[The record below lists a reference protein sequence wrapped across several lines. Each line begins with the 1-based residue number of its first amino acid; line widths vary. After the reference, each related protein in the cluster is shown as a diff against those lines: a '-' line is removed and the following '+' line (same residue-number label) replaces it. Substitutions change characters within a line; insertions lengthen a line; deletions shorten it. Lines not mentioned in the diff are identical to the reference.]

1 MFFLWIIFCFYL
13 GVLKA
18 FHNKENI
25 LPLLIHLNA
34 TNELDALVKNW
45 YLTKESILHDL
56 RNLWSRNVDIET
68 LLMFI
73 PFDKYNMHKQT
84 YTWINNKEGR
94 YHKKRS
100 TIERLAKMLSNTPG
114 MFVFLCCLLVW
125 LMEISNT
132 IWLSKAIFPW
142 DGSLHVEVI
151 KASFKDALLSFER
164 KDCSRM
170 NG

>member
-1 MFFLWIIFCFYL
+1 MFFLWNVFCFYFR
-13 GVLKA
+13 VLKL
-18 FHNKENI
+18 FHYKEYI
-25 LPLLIHLNA
+25 LPSQIYLNGW
-34 TNELDALVKNW
+34 TM
-45 YLTKESILHDL
+45 YLTKQSILHDL

>member
-1 MFFLWIIFCFYL
+1 MFSLWKVFFFYFR
-13 GVLKA
+13 VLKL
-18 FHNKENI
+18 FHYKEYI
-25 LPLLIHLNA
+25 LPSQI
-34 TNELDALVKNW
+34 
-45 YLTKESILHDL
+45 YLKTDILQKTILQDL

>member
-1 MFFLWIIFCFYL
+1 MFFLWKIFCFYFR
-13 GVLKA
+13 VLKL
-18 FHNKENI
+18 FHNEKYI
-25 LPLLIHLNA
+25 LPSQIERSN
-34 TNELDALVKNW
+34 KNW
-45 YLTKESILHDL
+45 YLTKQSILHDL
-56 RNLWSRNVDIET
+56 RNLWSRHVDIET

-151 KASFKDALLSFER
+151 KAPFKDALLSFER
-164 KDCSRM
+164 KDCSCM

>member
-25 LPLLIHLNA
+25 LPLLIHLNGWPMLNMYFA
-34 TNELDALVKNW
+34 CHRC
-45 YLTKESILHDL
+45 ILHDL

-151 KASFKDALLSFER
+151 KA
-164 KDCSRM
+164 
-170 NG
+170 

>member
-1 MFFLWIIFCFYL
+1 MFFLWKLFCFYFR
-13 GVLKA
+13 VLKL
-18 FHNKENI
+18 FRNKKYI
-25 LPLLIHLNA
+25 LPSQIYLNG
-34 TNELDALVKNW
+34 W
-45 YLTKESILHDL
+45 PMYLTKQSILHDL
-56 RNLWSRNVDIET
+56 RNLWSRNVDIKT

-84 YTWINNKEGR
+84 YRWINNKEGR

-100 TIERLAKMLSNTPG
+100 TIERLAKILSNTPG

>member
-1 MFFLWIIFCFYL
+1 MGDRWT
-13 GVLKA
+13 
-18 FHNKENI
+18 NI
-25 LPLLIHLNA
+25 LQK
-34 TNELDALVKNW
+34 T
-45 YLTKESILHDL
+45 ILQDL
-56 RNLWSRNVDIET
+56 RNLWSRNVDIEA

-73 PFDKYNMHKQT
+73 HFDKYNMHKQT
-84 YTWINNKEGR
+84 YRWINNKEGR

-100 TIERLAKMLSNTPG
+100 TMERLAKMLSNTPG

-164 KDCSRM
+164 KDFSRM